1 MIGPEPRLRH
11 WKLTLAAF
19 LAGCVLF
26 AAAVSHSAQRL
37 VRSGKGGGN
46 TPCADKPCAAG
57 SAKVQPVDPTPEQ
70 SEKIAKLIEQ
80 LGAPTLRERDT
91 AMSALAEF
99 GAAAIKQV
107 KEAQNHDDDEVG
119 HRCTILLEVLYSGKA
134 ELFLAARRLGMTDKE
149 LEQKL
154 ASPDP
159 SLLLQTLEQNA
170 GAGLA
175 PIWARVM
182 AALSAAQSRYP
193 AALSCRRAEGM
204 AGYGAVLA
212 KAARDPET
220 RKNPQRSAGLV
231 SLVSLLPPQRAE
243 HVVLTLASLTAAEQP
258 LNRAVQIDDALRA
271 ARALRGVYEA
281 ASCLQA
287 ASEENEKLIAGLEGA
302 SPARLLL
309 ALALALTPAATE
321 GQLGATRLPAT
332 AAMTLYELDEFAAL
346 CARSNLVA
354 RLRAMLAELPASEG
368 DFQRR
373 VGIVAHALARC
384 GEPAFEVFDS
394 VPLAAQ
400 LAMLDAWWFKA
411 PAAAKTQP
419 FLCGKLAS
427 TTPAIRTAAAALLAG
442 YRAPSSASALVAC
455 ALAFADTAPQV
466 LAALAPMADLL
477 PAAAPKA
484 LAELIRK
491 LESAGARLRGP
502 LIDTLSNCQ
511 SAEASAALEAR
522 WRKDLPVNE
531 LGPAMRFFSRDQGSA
546 SGAYCAACLLWASRY
561 AASESAYLSQNL
573 THSEW
578 TLLRT
583 LLGCDDAA
591 GFALLQ
597 ALAQDAW
604 AEGSGESMIALA
616 LANKDA
622 ALAPELA
629 RLYSAGNDPR
639 AGYLQQYLA
648 ISRSAA
654 GEEFRSRARKLTME
668 SPDLVALVV
677 AVNCGRGG
685 TITRESLLT
694 ALAEKPDNYDSLPPL
709 ARLMAAGELPAPFV
723 RALGTHALLDRDT
736 NYPLLARDEALLL
749 QTFNFDVVSLLY
761 GTQPQPM
768 PRTPTQLVATAA
780 LGGSAAAEII
790 ARAEVSKDGANFE
803 WRECARAFVGLTPQT
818 MAQAVLRSQT
828 AAPFRIF
835 TLLRSAREGQAWALR
850 TLLDSYTPRGF
861 WHESAGYA
869 WIQGGS
875 RYRGDDASHWGAAA
889 AAASAAQPLE
899 SGALAAPLVRSL
911 LGQEFNGEFATWWSS
926 RRGLLEFDAATG
938 KLRLTELK

>member
-1 MIGPEPRLRH
+1 MRH
-11 WKLTLAAF
+11 WKLTLAAC

-37 VRSGKGGGN
+37 ARSGKGGGN
-46 TPCADKPCAAG
+46 SPCADKPG
-57 SAKVQPVDPTPEQ
+57 SPGTSKVQPVDPTPEQ
-70 SEKIAKLIEQ
+70 SVKIAALIEQ
-80 LGAPTLRERDT
+80 LGAPTLRDRDT

-107 KEAQNHDDDEVG
+107 KEAQAHDDDEIG

-170 GAGLA
+170 GAGMA
-175 PIWARVM
+175 PIWARVL
-182 AALSAAQSRYP
+182 AALATAQSRYP
-193 AALSCRRAEGM
+193 AALTCRRAEGL

-220 RKNPQRSAGLV
+220 RKIPQRSAGIV
-231 SLVSLLPPQRAE
+231 ALVSLLPPQRAE
-243 HVVLTLASLTAAEQP
+243 HVVLTLASLTAAEDP
-258 LNRAVQIDDALRA
+258 LNRAVQIDDALRT
-271 ARALRGVYEA
+271 ARALRGIYDA
-281 ASCLQA
+281 ASCLQSV
-287 ASEENEKLIAGLEGA
+287 SEENEKLIAGLEGA
-302 SPARLLL
+302 SPERLLL
-309 ALALALTPAATE
+309 ALALALTPAASE
-321 GQLGATRLPAT
+321 GQLGAARLPAT
-332 AAMTLYELDEFAAL
+332 SAMNLYELSEFAAL
-346 CARSNLVA
+346 CARSNLIT
-354 RLRAMLAELPASEG
+354 RLRTLLAELRANDSDFDRRAS
-368 DFQRR
+368 
-373 VGIVAHALARC
+373 IVAQALARC
-384 GEPAFEVFDS
+384 GGEAAFDS
-394 VPLAAQ
+394 FDGLPPAAQ
-400 LAMLDAWWFKA
+400 LAMFDTWWFNP
-411 PAAAKTQP
+411 PAATKMQP

-442 YRAPSSASALVAC
+442 YRAPSSASALAVC

-466 LAALAPMADLL
+466 MAALAPMADLL

-491 LESAGARLRGP
+491 LESADAKLRAP
-502 LIDTLSNCQ
+502 LIDLLSNCQ
-511 SAEASAALEAR
+511 SGEASAALTAL
-522 WRKDLPVNE
+522 WRKNLPLNE

-546 SGAYCAACLLWASRY
+546 PGVYCAACLLWASRY

-591 GFALLQ
+591 GFALLE

-629 RLYSAGNDPR
+629 RLYGAGNDPR

-677 AVNCGRGG
+677 AVNYGRGG

-709 ARLMAAGELPAPFV
+709 ARLMAAGELPAPFL

-749 QTFNFDVVSLLY
+749 QSFNLDVVSLLY

-803 WRECARAFVGLTPQT
+803 WRECARAFVGLTPQPL
-818 MAQAVLRSQT
+818 AQAVLRSQT

-861 WHESAGYA
+861 WHESAGFA

-926 RRGLLEFDAATG
+926 RRGLLELDAATG